1 MSNEQMFEIFAR
13 IIGISF
19 LICVAIPIIGILCSL
34 LAFLSHLLPE
44 RKLSD
49 AEIDRIFGNNFSGGY
64 VEATA
69 PAPKKTPKTS
79 LNTNSPVREYRLPDG
94 SMVAFDTGKVEV
106 SEKLVIE

>member
-1 MSNEQMFEIFAR
+1 MTNEQMFEIFAR

-19 LICVAIPIIGILCSL
+19 LVCLAIPIIGILCSIGG
-34 LAFLSHLLPE
+34 FLSHLLPE
-44 RKLSD
+44 RRLSD
-49 AEIDRIFGNNFSGGY
+49 AEIDRIFGNNFSSKY
-64 VEATA
+64 EEEPV
-69 PAPKKTPKTS
+69 PARKKVRKND